1 MIRHLSFDWSFY
13 RSRSQVLA
21 VWHSYNHLRDQPT
34 SLRLYRFEHPLTFIF
49 ILKFKS
55 NSYLHQSISLES
67 SHSPSVY
74 VKIIIA
80 LRVVKNNNLNCGQAR
95 ADSDAFGISDA
106 LRQSLPYHIQ
116 YTTTRYQ
123 LARYC
128 PSGLRQSLICSADT
142 SLIIVWQWS
151 DAYNQVNVME
161 LFAPSFV
168 V

>member
-21 VWHSYNHLRDQPT
+21 VWHLRDQPT
-34 SLRLYRFEHPLTFIF
+34 SLRLYRFEHYLTFIF

-55 NSYLHQSISLES
+55 NSYLRQTISLES

-80 LRVVKNNNLNCGQAR
+80 LRVVKNNLNCGQAR

-116 YTTTRYQ
+116 YTTTRVSTCSVLPFWTAAVCTCDMLCGYQ
-123 LARYC
+123 LNHSLAVVRC
-128 PSGLRQSLICSADT
+128 LQSS
-142 SLIIVWQWS
+142 
-151 DAYNQVNVME
+151 
-161 LFAPSFV
+161 
-168 V
+168 